1 MVATESIANG
11 LPLDPFPERLD
22 PVFVKDLRQGLR
34 ARRFVVPFLSVHAL
48 AVMLVAT
55 QFALRYFADQN
66 EIAHG
71 LGAFAGGLLDG
82 GILLLLWVMVGFVM
96 PLTGI
101 TALQAEL
108 AQERNVELLLMAG
121 LSRWQIMRGKW
132 LVLCALSG
140 LIMVSMFPYML
151 TLYFAGAVELV
162 SQTTQFAVL
171 WIFNV
176 VLSAMIVGASG
187 FRHLVGRFMVIGIAL
202 GSYSFTAG
210 ISAVSLSIPTFGGSS
225 AWMTLLGI
233 LNYLLVAI
241 LYSIY
246 GLQLG
251 RDRLRIYSH
260 PLDPGIASGI
270 IGILFF
276 TPMLVSIGLILGPT
290 GVFLVL
296 CGLLVLI
303 HAIARA
309 EDGGSPLAP

>member
-1 MVATESIANG
+1 MVAAENVATN
-11 LPLDPFPERLD
+11 LPLDPFPERLA
-22 PVFVKDLRQGLR
+22 PVFVKELRQGLR
-34 ARRFVVPFLSVHAL
+34 ARRFVVPFLSIHAL
-48 AVMLVAT
+48 AVILVAI
-55 QFALRYFADQN
+55 QFALGYFADQN
-66 EIAHG
+66 ETAYG
-71 LGAFAGGLLDG
+71 LGSFAGGLLDG
-82 GILLLLWVMVGFVM
+82 GILLLLWVMVGIVM

-101 TALQAEL
+101 NALQAEL

-132 LVLCALSG
+132 LVLCVLSG

-151 TLYFAGAVELV
+151 TLYFAGGVELV
-162 SQTTQFAVL
+162 AQTTQFAVL

-176 VLSAMIVGASG
+176 VMGAIIVGASG
-187 FRHLVGRFMVIGIAL
+187 FHHLLGRFLVIGIAV
-202 GSYSFTAG
+202 GSYSSTAG
-210 ISAVSLSIPTFGGSS
+210 IAAVAVSMPFFGGSS
-225 AWMTLLGI
+225 VGMALLGI

-260 PLDPGIASGI
+260 PLDPGVAAGI
-270 IGILFF
+270 IGILIF
-276 TPMLVSIGLILGPT
+276 TPIVVAFGLILGAI

-296 CGLLVLI
+296 CGLLVLT

-309 EDGGSPLAP
+309 EDGGFPPAP